1 MIRKNG
7 IHFLA
12 FILMTGIN
20 GYGQQ
25 NDWEN
30 EQVFGINKE
39 ATHATYVPY
48 ASVQQA
54 LQDVAAAS
62 PWYLSLDGN
71 WKFNWVKQPSERPVD
86 FYTENY
92 NDSKWKSIPV
102 PSNMEMQGYGTPIYT
117 NITYPFKYDP
127 PRVMGAVPANWTL
140 HTEPNPV
147 GSYRRYFEIPANWS
161 GKEIFIHFKGVQS
174 AFYLWVNGQR
184 VGYSENSMSPAEFNI
199 THYIKPGKNVLA
211 VEVYKFSD
219 GSYLED
225 QDMFRFSGI
234 HRSVFVYASPQLH
247 LRDFFLK
254 TGLSPDYKTA
264 ALNIKTVIKNNA
276 SAKSAVSKVEVNL
289 YNARGELL
297 DNKPIASNAIPGIRA
312 GEEIALTMQ
321 APVPAPQ
328 LWSAEI
334 PALYTVVLVLKD
346 SKGNV
351 LQVMS
356 SKFGFR
362 KVEIKNRQLY
372 VNGEPVLL
380 KGVNRHEVHPAYGK
394 VIPVETMIR
403 DIQLMKQHNVNTV
416 RTCHYPNDPEWYK
429 LCDQYGLYVIDEAN
443 LETHGAGD
451 QLTKDPKWKA
461 AYVDRQVRLVERDK
475 NHPSV
480 IIWSMGNES
489 WGGENFVAGK
499 AAILAIDSSRPI
511 HYEGF
516 NDIADIE
523 STMYPS
529 VNTLKAEGEKSTA
542 KPFFMCEYAHAMG
555 NAIGN
560 LAAYW
565 EVIESHQRLIGG
577 CIWEWVDQGVNK
589 PMPGTS
595 TGETFYGYGGDF
607 GDVPNDG
614 TFSIKGLVTSDRT
627 IKPEIEEVKKVYQ
640 YIKIKPVNILAGS
653 IEIVNK
659 YSFINLDQ
667 FTITWSLSEDGRIIQ
682 SGTLASLH
690 LAPAQTAPVTIPFSQ
705 PVVKPGAEYW
715 LRIDA
720 RLKQDVAWAPQGY
733 SVAFEQIA
741 LPIAVPAK
749 PAIAINELADIT
761 VNQDSNTV
769 TVYGKAFQ
777 AAFDKATGT
786 MSSLVYNNKT
796 IIEGAANGPV
806 FNLYRATLDNDRTQE
821 RGPYI
826 EWEKAG
832 YDNLQYK
839 LRSFTINSINK
850 KCITLTTVTDA
861 VTSSGFTTTTTIE
874 YELYG
879 NGYITINAS
888 FEPGNGTLNIPRL
901 GLKMLL
907 HEGLENVQWYGR
919 GPHENYADRKESAAV
934 GQYRKTVTSM
944 LEPYERPQGMANR
957 EDVRWLTLCDADNNG
972 IMIVAHD
979 RLSFTALHFTDQDLH
994 KAEHLYQLRPRK
1006 ATVLSLDHAQ
1016 QGLGNASCG
1025 PDQLPEYKI
1034 PFKPASMSFSIQ
1046 PYDPQKGDPDDYA
1059 KWEIK

>member
-1 MIRKNG
+1 MIRIKVLP
-7 IHFLA
+7 FLV
-12 FILMTGIN
+12 FVVSTGIN
-20 GYGQQ
+20 AYGQQ

-39 ATHATYVPY
+39 ASHATYIPY
-48 ASVQQA
+48 ANIQQA
-54 LQDVAAAS
+54 LQHVPTAS
-62 PWYLSLDGN
+62 PWFLSLDGN

-86 FYTENY
+86 FYTENF

-102 PSNMEMQGYGTPIYT
+102 PSNMEMHGYGTPIYT

-140 HTEPNPV
+140 HREPNPV
-147 GSYRRYFEIPANWS
+147 GSYRRYFEVPANWN

-174 AFYLWVNGQR
+174 AFYIWVNGQR

-199 THYIKPGKNVLA
+199 TRYIKPGKNVLA

-219 GSYLED
+219 ASYLED

-234 HRSVFVYASPQLH
+234 HRSVFLYANPKLQ
-247 LRDFFLK
+247 LRDFFLQ
-254 TGLSPDYKTA
+254 TQLSPDLKSA
-264 ALNIKTVIKNNA
+264 VLNIKAAVKNKA
-276 SAKSAVSKVEVNL
+276 TAKSAISKVDVFL
-289 YNARGELL
+289 YNALGELVG
-297 DNKPIASNAIPGIRA
+297 NKPVASKIFAGIRT
-312 GEEIALTMQ
+312 GEEITLTMQ
-321 APVPAPQ
+321 APVPNPQ

-334 PALYTVVLVLKD
+334 PTLYTAVLVLKD
-346 SKGNV
+346 NKENV
-351 LQVMS
+351 LQVLH
-356 SKFGFR
+356 SKIGFR

-372 VNGEPVLL
+372 VNGEAVLL
-380 KGVNRHEVHPAYGK
+380 KGVNRHEVHPKYGK
-394 VIPVETMIR
+394 AIPVETMVR
-403 DIQLMKQHNVNTV
+403 DIQLMKQYNINTV
-416 RTCHYPNDPEWYK
+416 RTCHYPNDPEWYR
-429 LCDQYGLYVIDEAN
+429 LCDEYGLYVIDEAN

-451 QLTKDPKWKA
+451 QLSKDPKWKA

-511 HYEGF
+511 HYEGY

-529 VNTLKAEGEKSTA
+529 VSTLKAEGEKSSA

-560 LAAYW
+560 LKEYW

-589 PMPGTS
+589 PVPGS
-595 TGETFYGYGGDF
+595 ATGETFYGYGGEF

-640 YIKIKPVNILAGS
+640 YIKIKPVNVLTGS

-659 YSFINLDQ
+659 YNFINLDQ
-667 FTITWSLSEDGRIIQ
+667 FSITWSLSADGKVIQ
-682 SGTLASLH
+682 SGVLPPLH
-690 LAPAQTAPVTIPFSQ
+690 LAPTQTAQVTIPFSE
-705 PVVKPGAEYW
+705 PVITPGTEYW

-720 RLKQDVAWAPQGY
+720 RLKQDVAWAPQGH
-733 SVAFEQIA
+733 SVAYEQIA
-741 LPIAVPAK
+741 LPFAVPAK
-749 PAIAINELADIT
+749 PTIEITELADIS
-761 VNQDSNTV
+761 VNQDNNAV
-769 TVYGKAFQ
+769 TVNGKTFQ
-777 AAFDKATGT
+777 AAFDKAAGT
-786 MSSLVYNNKT
+786 LSSLVYNNKI
-796 IIEGAANGPV
+796 IIEGAAGGPL
-806 FNLYRATLDNDRTQE
+806 FNLYRATMDNDRTQE
-821 RGPYI
+821 RGPYL

-832 YDNLQYK
+832 YDSLQYK
-839 LRSFTINSINK
+839 LRSFTINEVTK
-850 KCITLTTVTDA
+850 KCITLTTVTEA
-861 VTSSGFTTTTTIE
+861 ATTNGFTITTTIQ
-874 YELYG
+874 YAVYG
-879 NGYITINAS
+879 NGYIKVNAS
-888 FEPGNGTLNIPRL
+888 FEPSHGTLNIPRL
-901 GLKMLL
+901 GVKMLL

-919 GPHENYADRKESAAV
+919 GPHENYADRKEAAAV
-934 GQYRKTVTSM
+934 GQYGQTVAKM

-957 EDVRWLTLCDADNNG
+957 EEVRWVTLCDADNEG

-994 KAEHLYQLRPRK
+994 KAEHLYQLKPRK
-1006 ATVLSLDHAQ
+1006 ETVLSLDQAQ
-1016 QGLGNASCG
+1016 QGIGNASCG
-1025 PDQLPEYKI
+1025 PDQLLQYKI
-1034 PFKPASMSFSIQ
+1034 PFKPATLSFSIQ
-1046 PYDPQKGDPDDYA
+1046 PYDPLKGEPGEYA
-1059 KWEIK
+1059 KWELK

>member
-1 MIRKNG
+1 MIRKNV

-12 FILMTGIN
+12 FILFTGFN

-48 ASVQQA
+48 ASIQQA
-54 LQDVAAAS
+54 LRDEAATS

-71 WKFNWVKQPSERPVD
+71 WQFNWVKQPSERPVD

-102 PSNMEMQGYGTPIYT
+102 PSNWEMQGYGTPIYT

-140 HTEPNPV
+140 HREPNPV
-147 GSYRRYFEIPANWS
+147 GSYRRYFDMPANWN

-174 AFYLWVNGQR
+174 AFYIWVNGQR

-199 THYIKPGKNVLA
+199 TRYIKPGKNVLA

-225 QDMFRFSGI
+225 QDMLRFSGI
-234 HRSVFVYASPQLH
+234 HRSVFLMASPKLH
-247 LRDFFLK
+247 IRDFFGR
-254 TGLSPDYKTA
+254 TELSPDYKSA
-264 ALNIKTVIKNNA
+264 VLNIKTVVKN
-276 SAKSAVSKVEVNL
+276 SGSTKSAVSKVEVNL
-289 YNARGELL
+289 YNASGELMG
-297 DNKPIASNAIPGIRA
+297 NKPLASKDIPGIRT

-334 PALYTVVLVLKD
+334 PKLYTVVLVLKD
-346 SKGNV
+346 NKDNV
-351 LQVMS
+351 LQVLR

-380 KGVNRHEVHPAYGK
+380 KGVNRHEVHPKYGK
-394 VIPVETMIR
+394 AIPVETMIR
-403 DIQLMKQHNVNTV
+403 DIQLMKQHNINTV

-511 HYEGF
+511 HYEGY

-529 VNTLKAEGEKSTA
+529 VNTLKAEGERSSA

-560 LAAYW
+560 LKEYW

-589 PMPGTS
+589 PVPGT
-595 TGETFYGYGGDF
+595 TAGETFYGYGGDF
-607 GDVPNDG
+607 GDMPNDG
-614 TFSIKGLVTSDRT
+614 TFSIKGLITSDRT

-640 YIKIKPVNILAGS
+640 YIKIKPVNISAGG

-659 YSFINLDQ
+659 YNFTNLDQ
-667 FTITWSLSEDGRIIQ
+667 FTITWSLSEDGIIIQ
-682 SGTLASLH
+682 SGE
-690 LAPAQTAPVTIPFSQ
+690 LAPLQLAPGQTAKVTIPFNK
-705 PVVKPGAEYW
+705 PVTKPGAEYW

-720 RLKQDVAWAPQGY
+720 RLKQDVTWAQQGY

-741 LPIAVPAK
+741 VPFAVPAK
-749 PAIAINELADIT
+749 PVIAINELADIT
-761 VNQDSNTV
+761 VNQDSNRA
-769 TVYGKAFQ
+769 TVYGKTFQ

-786 MSSLVYNNKT
+786 LSSLVYNNKT
-796 IIEGAANGPV
+796 IIEGAANGPL
-806 FNLYRATLDNDRTQE
+806 FNLYRATMDNDRTQE

-839 LRSFTINSINK
+839 LRSFTINEINK

-861 VTSSGFTTTTTIE
+861 VTTSGFKTTTTIQ
-874 YELYG
+874 YAVYG
-879 NGYITINAS
+879 NGYITINAT
-888 FEPGNGTLNIPRL
+888 FEPGTGTLNIPRL
-901 GLKMLL
+901 GVKMLL
-907 HEGLENVQWYGR
+907 HEGLENIQWY
-919 GPHENYADRKESAAV
+919 
-934 GQYRKTVTSM
+934 
-944 LEPYERPQGMANR
+944 
-957 EDVRWLTLCDADNNG
+957 
-972 IMIVAHD
+972 
-979 RLSFTALHFTDQDLH
+979 
-994 KAEHLYQLRPRK
+994 
-1006 ATVLSLDHAQ
+1006 
-1016 QGLGNASCG
+1016 
-1025 PDQLPEYKI
+1025 
-1034 PFKPASMSFSIQ
+1034 
-1046 PYDPQKGDPDDYA
+1046 
-1059 KWEIK
+1059 